1 MKTKHWVVMLLA
13 ILLLIPWLAMA
24 APVGKITNLAGN
36 VDITSPGSAARDAK
50 IDDPVIV
57 GDFVRTKSKSKVEIT
72 FNEGNILR
80 LAENT
85 RVGITQYMSG
95 EKRNSSILNL
105 FRGRIQN
112 IVKSIGI
119 SGGRY
124 EVHTPTSV
132 CGVRGTH
139 FFNFYLAGASGSI
152 FQEGSGYGYSINNP
166 TDVKLIT
173 AGQGMFVPSATLGAQ
188 LRSVSNNQLDEM
200 KNATEILGGSGG
212 SGGSGDSG
220 GAGSSGG
227 TGDSGGLGGTGDS
240 GGLGGT
246 GDSGGLGVTG
256 DSGGTGFYIPP
267 TVTTATL
274 DLTITPASA
283 FTHKIDEGGTIT
295 GTSSDNAGTTFPL
308 SVIGG
313 TRSGSIENNP
323 GAGLINGTIKTGGAV
338 TSGVSGYMMGLP
350 NASNTSADA
359 LLYTIYVDNNGQAGF
374 LLGPLTATFTDTAFS
389 GTGLVYK
396 NPAVASTVLTPST
409 LASNIVV
416 DTSTPLIGDIYLST
430 DKIYLGCITAGCK
443 LYSQSEARRIA
454 VNGGGV
460 IGVWAG
466 YGIGGSYKNSEV
478 TVTSFTNKQVI
489 HYDSAK
495 TTVRYSTNYS
505 GAVDTAAKE
514 VSISGDFLDMST
526 RYKGTSTL
534 NHFGYYSGL
543 NYTSISSGTFQFL
556 PMAFANVIENSLSD
570 VGGGII
576 GSTDSLWTNT
586 SVTTTMMGSNYTPC
600 FGYCESLSSLGA
612 YIVRSG
618 LWQSQ
623 NYRTGSGYLTN
634 DSGGAYNGYLNT
646 QLLLSSPNTISTDAL
661 ALYADTS
668 GNIGILRGN
677 IPGTFYPAAGGYKAE
692 GALNRIEM
700 ATATGIA
707 AGTFVGS
714 GTTLGSFT
722 LDTTGVLITGP
733 SLTLSTLNSDWL
745 GINSDSYNYWG
756 IGKTVSSGDYSGDPR
771 GNVVF
776 SYYRKPSGGSTT
788 GSESFV
794 YTQIAASTA
803 WNTTDGGYFQG
814 NIAGAAT
821 DWVSATTSVFGGTVK
836 GVFSPATS
844 GTGTWS
850 ATALSTRIE
859 TAKFIEM
866 ADTATGRTKLADLNI
881 PSVIVGSVNM
891 SKTSGDPDWTSL
903 NIKNMGFYA
912 STSGGKPQIWVS
924 GGPLGGVSGTAVSV
938 SVPIGTITS
947 LTGSSG
953 STSFSADFTMRKW
966 DSGNNK
972 WAADITGG
980 QILPA
985 INTATKFQG
994 GAAGT
999 ISGSSITGTASG
1011 TAH

>member
-95 EKRNSSILNL
+95 EKRNSSILKL

-212 SGGSGDSG
+212 SGDSG
-220 GAGSSGG
+220 GSGGSGSSGG

-246 GDSGGLGVTG
+246 GDY
-256 DSGGTGFYIPP
+256 GGTGFYIPP
-267 TVTTATL
+267 TVTTTTL

-313 TRSGSIENNP
+313 ARRGSIENNP

-359 LLYTIYVDNNGQAGF
+359 LLYTIYVNNGGQAGF
-374 LLGPLTATFTDTAFS
+374 LLGPLTATFTATAFS

-396 NPAVASTVLTPST
+396 YPAVASTSLTPST
-409 LASNIVV
+409 LAANIVV

-430 DKIYLGCITAGCK
+430 DKIYLGCITADCK
-443 LYSQSEARRIA
+443 RYSQSEARRIA
-454 VNGGGV
+454 VSGGGV

-505 GAVDTAAKE
+505 GAVDTTAQE

-534 NHFGYYSGL
+534 NHFGYYNGL

-556 PMAFANVIENSLSD
+556 PMAFANVIENSLND

-576 GSTDSLWTNT
+576 GSTDSLWANT

-618 LWQSQ
+618 PWQSQ

-634 DSGGAYNGYLNT
+634 DSGGAYKGYLNT
-646 QLLLSSPNTISTDAL
+646 QLLLSSPYTISTDAL

-836 GVFSPATS
+836 GVFSPATP
-844 GTGTWS
+844 GTWS

-866 ADTATGRTKLADLNI
+866 AATVTGRTKLADLNI
-881 PSVIVGSVNM
+881 PSVIVGSVDM
-891 SKTSGDPDWTSL
+891 SKISQTGSGYWNTL
-903 NIKNMGFYA
+903 TMTNKFYA
-912 STSGGKPQIWVS
+912 STSGGQPQIWAS
-924 GGPLGGVSGTAVSV
+924 NNVSGTY
-938 SVPIGTITS
+938 
-947 LTGSSG
+947 SSG
-953 STSFSADFTMRKW
+953 VAVNDVINLR
-966 DSGNNK
+966 DSGNRFNAAFTIKSWNTPTGK

-980 QILPA
+980 QISPA
-985 INTATKFQG
+985 LNTATKFQG

-999 ISGSSITGTASG
+999 GASVTGSGTITGTASG